1 MLAMFLFILELLVT
15 ETLFCWREQRRKGFA
30 GVLLLC
36 VLLAWGY
43 LWFVPLTHMGVL
55 IHVPLYAISLLYL
68 FGCYRLSTSVGLFIS
83 TASCTLN
90 AIASLLSSILTLFFP
105 EQFTHFGVDIAPNGL
120 AYAMMFGCYLL
131 VLLVALQA
139 LIRPLAGIRLH
150 RLATVPIVAISLA
163 MLVINQFLGM
173 FFELYAAPDA
183 SFSLHLLEYVWNLFC
198 CIFCL
203 CIQFNLFSLSKLD
216 EELEV
221 TRHLIAEKER
231 QYQVSKTTMEAINH
245 KCHDLKYQLSA
256 LSSGQGGQKQIDE
269 AMALVDSFDTALH
282 TGNETLDVIFTEKN
296 DYCKQA
302 QITFVCMIDGAKLD
316 FMEVTDQ
323 YVLFG
328 NMIDNAINAV
338 SKLPEGM
345 ERPIY
350 LNVHAEKK
358 LLLIQT
364 ENPFTGEV
372 TFQDGLPKTSSGDEF
387 NHGFGMKSIRL
398 IAEKYHG
405 SVSSRAKDGT
415 FYVNVVIPL

>member
-1 MLAMFLFILELLVT
+1 
-15 ETLFCWREQRRKGFA
+15 
-30 GVLLLC
+30 
-36 VLLAWGY
+36 
-43 LWFVPLTHMGVL
+43 
-55 IHVPLYAISLLYL
+55 
-68 FGCYRLSTSVGLFIS
+68 
-83 TASCTLN
+83 
-90 AIASLLSSILTLFFP
+90 
-105 EQFTHFGVDIAPNGL
+105 
-120 AYAMMFGCYLL
+120 MMFGCYLL

-345 ERPIY
+345 ERSIY